1 MENVLGVDSSKM
13 NYVII
18 GLLLL
23 GIVLVFRNYNKLKT
37 IEKSLI
43 QEVDFPSLVD
53 SNSDSNNSEV

>member
-13 NYVII
+13 NYIII

>member
-13 NYVII
+13 NYIII

-53 SNSDSNNSEV
+53 SSSDSNNSEV